1 MARKPAARK
10 GRGGKAAN
18 DDAPERVVEKDDNE
32 KQFDGAALA
41 EMLTTIAAAE
51 ARIKKRQEDASK
63 RSEPDRKTI
72 KDAKKELVDSGYP
85 SRELALVIK
94 KHKLEHTLENIDE
107 QLDDDGKDT
116 FAGMVEALGS
126 YADTPLGRAALE
138 KGR

>member
-1 MARKPAARK
+1 MARKPAAKK
-10 GRGGKAAN
+10 GRGKAAN
-18 DDAPERVVEKDDNE
+18 DDAPERVVEKDHNE
-32 KQFDGAALA
+32 KTFDGAALA